1 MVIKLNEWV
10 SNTKSRRG
18 KLAQEQLDALRKL
31 GVEWA

>member
-1 MVIKLNEWV
+1 M
-10 SNTKSRRG
+10 SGSRNTKSRRG

>member
-1 MVIKLNEWV
+1 MVVELDEWV
-10 SNTKSRRG
+10 SNTKSRRS